1 VYHDAQIPAEIF
13 MKLQSDP
20 IARLVQAREHLA
32 DIANNPLDFNVPVET
47 VIDLQAMIQ
56 HIDQLTLQ
64 LARATSRPN

>member
-1 VYHDAQIPAEIF
+1 

-47 VIDLQAMIQ
+47 VIDIQAMIQ

-64 LARATSRPN
+64 LARSTSRPN

>member
-1 VYHDAQIPAEIF
+1 

-64 LARATSRPN
+64 LARATTRPN

>member
-1 VYHDAQIPAEIF
+1 

-32 DIANNPLDFNVPVET
+32 DIANNPLDFNVPVDT